1 MCVLCAIYNMD
12 DTLWPAIIS
21 AGVSE
26 PKYCR
31 LALDDNN
38 IAVVYAQGNMNIG
51 KFHVFK

>member
-1 MCVLCAIYNMD
+1 M
-12 DTLWPAIIS
+12 
-21 AGVSE
+21 AGNHLSSVSE

-38 IAVVYAQGNMNIG
+38 IAVVYAQGNMNIR